1 MSGKRSDFGSGS
13 AEPKNF
19 PAREDVLVTRIS
31 GGVISGPAITDVTKW
46 FAEMDRPGGEP
57 FLAKGRKQLKTPR
70 LEIFK

>member
-1 MSGKRSDFGSGS
+1 M
-13 AEPKNF
+13 
-19 PAREDVLVTRIS
+19 TRIS